1 MNKTFTKLAFSKH
14 SNPYSSSGQLK
25 YSSSLTM
32 LKQQQSQTK
41 ESNGVSTNSCL
52 YCVTKTAHPRLGRGE
67 TYICGYK
74 PYRCEI
80 CNYSTTTKGNLAIH
94 QQSDKHLNN
103 LQEHEQTMSQTIF
116 NTADT
121 RSNHSESPDCTRHQQ
136 NNLHQNLAHLNSASK
151 KSNSSCDLNILTAQ
165 SLSERRT
172 VSSLQQNMKL
182 NQKTVE
188 FLQQKN
194 ENEKVIDN
202 ININK
207 AITNFHELGL
217 ANGED
222 RMHQPS
228 YSSYSSSV
236 IDSSSF
242 CYDHPLKTFIPLT
255 SSHDNLLCNL
265 TETANHPLACQVCCT
280 FTTDNLDV
288 LIEHVERNRV
298 PFDLDYVTNLIT
310 LHTNGFWFCKLCSY
324 KSPLKANFQLH
335 CKTEKHAQRLSFLVH
350 VCEGGLWNQSRI
362 LSTLNICENKILDIS
377 NNNNIQCSITK
388 GPNYN
393 ISSLNIT
400 TNLTTHNNNSSNVG
414 NNSSNCNN
422 VKNNFT
428 LTSSIQ
434 LYCIA
439 CDLFTTS
446 VHKFRLH
453 CQTLSHIG
461 AVKIFT
467 HLVNR
472 RNYLWNILASLSLFY
487 VDFLKSLIDE
497 NDNDDKTNN
506 THTDSS
512 LNSMNNLKYQTKF
525 NKILLQLSS
534 ILTNLQVVYVCHKN
548 YLPFIPSLTNCS
560 SPSSSSPNINLM
572 SSDKSSQQPITRFKS
587 LTSALNHWHVSEHQ
601 RSIAKQQ
608 LFTDHEN
615 VSQYNQINDSNYY
628 SNEIFDIH
636 WQLNDIEGN
645 IEELPTTIIKILIPI
660 INESIN
666 KQSMNSNEYNTLIN
680 NSIINDIELIN
691 SRQMSNYNIKN
702 TMNNMKENEE
712 NNCNNE
718 LIYDKMKIIDL
729 SYEQDSNNKTDQ
741 QYEMI
746 VNNNNEQINNKK
758 FKLLSEYI
766 GHSDRK
772 LISSFHQIP
781 TTNISEDNHLP
792 TFSATGSN
800 NVGDI
805 NIPFSPTRGN
815 GEQATETEAI
825 RCHSQINSS
834 AIDQNFTEDLTNAT
848 KYKLQPCNELNRTVI
863 SIKSL
868 TNDWPTRPNSE
879 PILKLTNHNSLEFEI
894 DSKFNLLISLR
905 GNSIIPRFQDKTV
918 YKNIMTAN
926 AFLSSNCT
934 VEDNVSASRLFLPK
948 ELHISDE
955 WRKSEQ
961 RLTASNTS
969 NMSSPI
975 HNFNICGTSVT
986 PMELFAQMTA
996 HYKQISENYNYAQSM
1011 ELFLTNPSVI
1021 TQLASMNMSKITEP
1035 VSTSTSISQPP
1046 PSSPSSSAFTL
1057 TPLTAISKPSN
1068 LPPKQIDDTDLPT
1081 NHNRMSTNDFFHEFN
1096 MLPNLHS
1103 LLKQSFELISC
1114 DSFSNIQND
1123 KYFSEELLAFT
1134 LEVIVNDKVY
1144 YGNIYE
1150 KLNNHWFKLEYI
1162 RELQMKKGKLCTY
1175 CCNDN
1180 YDDNNDD
1187 DDDNVSNEMS
1197 NDDERNRKYQN
1208 KSHRFL
1214 LESSSELHIKLQH
1227 SKQISNNN
1235 NDNPLT
1241 IILSNS
1247 SVNDLVEKLNLL
1259 ISNSAFSDLFHSSLE
1274 NHCKLQPS
1282 VKSSSPNLLSMHLKH
1297 IQSDSFQ
1304 NMPKS
1309 VLQTNEIEFNDT
1321 NTSASFIVEQNFSAK
1336 NLATDNNTTKNDI
1349 SNICD
1354 SNTPLSLSVI
1364 TSDQSNLL
1372 HKDIKDSIVNSP
1384 FETITNN
1391 ICSNNSNLLLNYT
1404 LTNKNDPNENNDNNQ
1419 IDKDNKM
1426 NKTFTESYFS
1436 SIKDYSINNS
1446 TNLLP
1451 KLYSTTQ
1458 HERTKFIEPYE
1469 QQITSSS
1476 SLSLSSLQKRS
1487 RTRLSESQLN
1497 ILRSYFDINNSPS
1510 DEKIYEICNKTGLQ
1524 EKVVKHWF
1532 RNTLFKE
1539 RQKNKDNPYNF
1550 SIPPSTS
1557 LNIEEY
1563 EKTGRIEVHST
1574 HSMKQHHKLYHL
1586 NIEQIDKQNN
1596 NNLQFETTSQDL
1608 TNSSNINN
1616 DIENE
1621 NINIIGSLNSPTKSL
1636 TSTIK
1641 RSCEMESLKNIDQ
1654 MKWINQ
1660 NKRQRLQK
1668 DIQDS
1673 SMNDERPTSIVS
1685 IEDSDVIYNYK
1696 RNLRSTMTTTTT
1708 TTPSTE
1714 NTDGDVHSFVL
1725 ADNSNNS
1732 HESPPSI
1739 TSESSPSISE
1749 TPLSPRLPMIP
1760 ELDNPQSVLAA
1771 LIHLGHHNRIQ
1782 QQSKSES
1789 EQKSIN
1795 LWEFPYFS
1803 STSLSSSIRG
1813 FSNGTEVYTDPNKL
1827 HCQLTSLMNAS
1838 LNRTMPHFQ
1847 TSPDSNEAPLDLSA
1861 KTTPSVIVNSTGD
1874 NNCQNSSSFI
1884 LEQNAQIMDNE
1895 DNNDFTA
1902 NNQDQFLSVPSL
1914 IQTEHVSGVYR
1925 STSTTSSTNGGRRNR
1940 TSITALQSRC
1950 MHSIYNYHKTPS
1962 VHECDRLGEM
1972 IGLSRRVVQVWFQN
1986 QRAKEK
1992 KMARVSSGQYNFSVN
2007 SSLLTEKSSPI
2018 DSSSCIDSNYC
2029 QICSI
2034 SIQKSEITNNSM
2046 LTNQQATNACN
2057 QSTNFTSH
2065 ASFVDHL
2072 FSAVHLK
2079 KLLRWCTM
2087 DTT

>member
-1 MNKTFTKLAFSKH
+1 
-14 SNPYSSSGQLK
+14 
-25 YSSSLTM
+25 
-32 LKQQQSQTK
+32 
-41 ESNGVSTNSCL
+41 
-52 YCVTKTAHPRLGRGE
+52 
-67 TYICGYK
+67 
-74 PYRCEI
+74 
-80 CNYSTTTKGNLAIH
+80 
-94 QQSDKHLNN
+94 
-103 LQEHEQTMSQTIF
+103 
-116 NTADT
+116 
-121 RSNHSESPDCTRHQQ
+121 
-136 NNLHQNLAHLNSASK
+136 
-151 KSNSSCDLNILTAQ
+151 
-165 SLSERRT
+165 
-172 VSSLQQNMKL
+172 
-182 NQKTVE
+182 
-188 FLQQKN
+188 
-194 ENEKVIDN
+194 
-202 ININK
+202 
-207 AITNFHELGL
+207 
-217 ANGED
+217 
-222 RMHQPS
+222 
-228 YSSYSSSV
+228 
-236 IDSSSF
+236 
-242 CYDHPLKTFIPLT
+242 
-255 SSHDNLLCNL
+255 
-265 TETANHPLACQVCCT
+265 
-280 FTTDNLDV
+280 
-288 LIEHVERNRV
+288 
-298 PFDLDYVTNLIT
+298 
-310 LHTNGFWFCKLCSY
+310 
-324 KSPLKANFQLH
+324 
-335 CKTEKHAQRLSFLVH
+335 
-350 VCEGGLWNQSRI
+350 
-362 LSTLNICENKILDIS
+362 
-377 NNNNIQCSITK
+377 
-388 GPNYN
+388 
-393 ISSLNIT
+393 
-400 TNLTTHNNNSSNVG
+400 
-414 NNSSNCNN
+414 
-422 VKNNFT
+422 
-428 LTSSIQ
+428 
-434 LYCIA
+434 
-439 CDLFTTS
+439 
-446 VHKFRLH
+446 
-453 CQTLSHIG
+453 
-461 AVKIFT
+461 
-467 HLVNR
+467 
-472 RNYLWNILASLSLFY
+472 
-487 VDFLKSLIDE
+487 
-497 NDNDDKTNN
+497 
-506 THTDSS
+506 
-512 LNSMNNLKYQTKF
+512 
-525 NKILLQLSS
+525 
-534 ILTNLQVVYVCHKN
+534 
-548 YLPFIPSLTNCS
+548 
-560 SPSSSSPNINLM
+560 
-572 SSDKSSQQPITRFKS
+572 
-587 LTSALNHWHVSEHQ
+587 
-601 RSIAKQQ
+601 
-608 LFTDHEN
+608 
-615 VSQYNQINDSNYY
+615 
-628 SNEIFDIH
+628 
-636 WQLNDIEGN
+636 
-645 IEELPTTIIKILIPI
+645 
-660 INESIN
+660 
-666 KQSMNSNEYNTLIN
+666 
-680 NSIINDIELIN
+680 
-691 SRQMSNYNIKN
+691 
-702 TMNNMKENEE
+702 
-712 NNCNNE
+712 
-718 LIYDKMKIIDL
+718 
-729 SYEQDSNNKTDQ
+729 
-741 QYEMI
+741 
-746 VNNNNEQINNKK
+746 
-758 FKLLSEYI
+758 
-766 GHSDRK
+766 
-772 LISSFHQIP
+772 
-781 TTNISEDNHLP
+781 
-792 TFSATGSN
+792 
-800 NVGDI
+800 
-805 NIPFSPTRGN
+805 
-815 GEQATETEAI
+815 
-825 RCHSQINSS
+825 
-834 AIDQNFTEDLTNAT
+834 
-848 KYKLQPCNELNRTVI
+848 
-863 SIKSL
+863 
-868 TNDWPTRPNSE
+868 
-879 PILKLTNHNSLEFEI
+879 
-894 DSKFNLLISLR
+894 
-905 GNSIIPRFQDKTV
+905 
-918 YKNIMTAN
+918 MTAN

-975 HNFNICGTSVT
+975 HNFNIRGTSVT

-1021 TQLASMNMSKITEP
+1021 TQLASMNMSKVTEP
-1035 VSTSTSISQPP
+1035 VSISNSISQPP
-1046 PSSPSSSAFTL
+1046 PSSSSSALTL
-1057 TPLTAISKPSN
+1057 TPLTTISKPSD
-1068 LPPKQIDDTDLPT
+1068 LPPKQIDDIDLST

-1123 KYFSEELLAFT
+1123 KYCSEDLLAFT

-1162 RELQMKKGKLCTY
+1162 HELQMKKGNLCTY

-1180 YDDNNDD
+1180 YDDNNDN
-1187 DDDNVSNEMS
+1187 DDDNVSNEKT
-1197 NDDERNRKYQN
+1197 NDDDERNRKYQN

-1214 LESSSELHIKLQH
+1214 LESSLELHIKLQH

-1235 NDNPLT
+1235 NNNDNTLT
-1241 IILSNS
+1241 VILSNS
-1247 SVNDLVEKLNLL
+1247 SVNELVEKLNLL

-1274 NHCKLQPS
+1274 NHCKLQPY
-1282 VKSSSPNLLSMHLKH
+1282 VKSISPNLLSIHLKH

-1309 VLQTNEIEFNDT
+1309 LLQTNEIEFNDT
-1321 NTSASFIVEQNFSAK
+1321 NTSASFIIEQNFSAK
-1336 NLATDNNTTKNDI
+1336 NLATNNNTTQNDI

-1364 TSDQSNLL
+1364 TSDQSNLF
-1372 HKDIKDSIVNSP
+1372 HKDIKDSIINSP
-1384 FETITNN
+1384 FEMITNN
-1391 ICSNNSNLLLNYT
+1391 NCSNNPNLLLNYT
-1404 LTNKNDPNENNDNNQ
+1404 LTNKNDPNENNDDNNNNQ

-1426 NKTFTESYFS
+1426 NITFTESYYN

-1446 TNLLP
+1446 TNFLS
-1451 KLYSTTQ
+1451 KLYLTNPQ
-1458 HERTKFIEPYE
+1458 ERSKFIEPYE

-1497 ILRSYFDINNSPS
+1497 ILRSYFDINNSPT

-1574 HSMKQHHKLYHL
+1574 YSMKQHHKLYHL
-1586 NIEQIDKQNN
+1586 NIEQMDKHNNNNNNNN
-1596 NNLQFETTSQDL
+1596 NNLQFVTTSQDL
-1608 TNSSNINN
+1608 INSSNINN

-1621 NINIIGSLNSPTKSL
+1621 NININESLNSPTKSL

-1673 SMNDERPTSIVS
+1673 NMNDERPTSIVS
-1685 IEDSDVIYNYK
+1685 IEDSDVMYNDK
-1696 RNLRSTMTTTTT
+1696 RNLHSTMTTTTT

-1749 TPLSPRLPMIP
+1749 TPLSPKLPMIP

-1771 LIHLGHHNRIQ
+1771 LIHLGHHNRIH

-1827 HCQLTSLMNAS
+1827 HCQLTALMNAS

-1847 TSPDSNEAPLDLSA
+1847 TPPDSNEAPLDLSA

-1874 NNCQNSSSFI
+1874 NNCQNSTSFI

-1895 DNNDFTA
+1895 DNNDFTV

-2007 SSLLTEKSSPI
+2007 SSLLTEKSSPL

-2034 SIQKSEITNNSM
+2034 SIQKSEI
-2046 LTNQQATNACN
+2046 TNQQATNACN

>member
-1 MNKTFTKLAFSKH
+1 MNKTFAKLAFSKH
-14 SNPYSSSGQLK
+14 SNLYSSSGQLK

-32 LKQQQSQTK
+32 PKQQQLQNK
-41 ESNGVSTNSCL
+41 DSNGVSTNSCL
-52 YCVTKTAHPRLGRGE
+52 YCVTKTVHPRLGRGE

-121 RSNHSESPDCTRHQQ
+121 RSNNSESPDCTRHQQ
-136 NNLHQNLAHLNSASK
+136 NNLHQNLTHLNSASK

-165 SLSERRT
+165 TLSERRT
-172 VSSLQQNMKL
+172 ISSSQQNMKL
-182 NQKTVE
+182 DQKTIE
-188 FLQQKN
+188 FLQNKT

-207 AITNFHELGL
+207 VITNFHEIGL
-217 ANGED
+217 PNGED

-228 YSSYSSSV
+228 CSSYSSSV
-236 IDSSSF
+236 TDSTSF

-255 SSHDNLLCNL
+255 SSYDNLLCNL

-362 LSTLNICENKILDIS
+362 LSTLNICENKMLDIS
-377 NNNNIQCSITK
+377 NNNNIQCSTTK
-388 GPNYN
+388 GQNY
-393 ISSLNIT
+393 ITSSMNIT

-422 VKNNFT
+422 VKSNFN

-472 RNYLWNILASLSLFY
+472 RNYLWNTLASLSLFY
-487 VDFLKSLIDE
+487 VDLLKSLIDE
-497 NDNDDKTNN
+497 NDKDDETDN

-512 LNSMNNLKYQTKF
+512 LNSVNKLKHQTKF

-548 YLPFIPSLTNCS
+548 YLPFISPLTNCS

-572 SSDKSSQQPITRFKS
+572 SSDKSSQQYVTRFKS

-608 LFTDHEN
+608 FLTDHEN
-615 VSQYNQINDSNYY
+615 LSQYNQFNDPNYY

-636 WQLNDIEGN
+636 WQFNDIEGN
-645 IEELPTTIIKILIPI
+645 IEELPTMIIKILIPI
-660 INESIN
+660 INDSIN
-666 KQSMNSNEYNTLIN
+666 KQLINSNEYNTLIN
-680 NSIINDIELIN
+680 SNIINDIELIN
-691 SRQMSNYNIKN
+691 SKQNYNCNLKNIMSSIKN
-702 TMNNMKENEE
+702 DEE
-712 NNCNNE
+712 NNYNNE
-718 LIYDKMKIIDL
+718 LIHDKMKMIDL
-729 SYEQDSNNKTDQ
+729 PYEQDTMNKTDQ
-741 QYEMI
+741 QYRII
-746 VNNNNEQINNKK
+746 VDSNEQIINKK

-766 GHSDRK
+766 GQSDRK
-772 LISSFHQIP
+772 LISSLHKTP
-781 TTNISEDNHLP
+781 TTSNAEDNHLP
-792 TFSATGSN
+792 TISATGSN
-800 NVGDI
+800 NIGDVI
-805 NIPFSPTRGN
+805 IPFSPTRRN
-815 GEQATETEAI
+815 GEQVNETEAI
-825 RCHSQINSS
+825 RCHSQNNSS

-848 KYKLQPCNELNRTVI
+848 KYKLQPCKQLNKTVI
-863 SIKSL
+863 SIKSHAD
-868 TNDWPTRPNSE
+868 DWPTRPNSE
-879 PILKLTNHNSLEFEI
+879 PILKLTNHNSSEFEI
-894 DSKFNLLISLR
+894 DSNKINIYKAKTYQNLSD
-905 GNSIIPRFQDKTV
+905 STV
-918 YKNIMTAN
+918 NNQEFKNIMTAN

-934 VEDNVSASRLFLPK
+934 VDDNVSASRLFLPK

-1011 ELFLTNPSVI
+1011 ELFLNNPSVI
-1021 TQLASMNMSKITEP
+1021 TQLASMNVSKITEP
-1035 VSTSTSISQPP
+1035 VSISTSTAQQP
-1046 PSSPSSSAFTL
+1046 PSSSSSDFTL
-1057 TPLTAISKPSN
+1057 TSLTTISKPSD
-1068 LPPKQIDDTDLPT
+1068 LSSKQIDKIDSPT
-1081 NHNRMSTNDFFHEFN
+1081 NHKRMSTNDFFHEFN
-1096 MLPNLHS
+1096 ILPNLHS
-1103 LLKQSFELISC
+1103 LLKQSFELIIC
-1114 DSFSNIQND
+1114 ENFSNIQND
-1123 KYFSEELLAFT
+1123 KYCPEELLAFT

-1144 YGNIYE
+1144 YSNIYE
-1150 KLNNHWFKLEYI
+1150 KLNNHWFKLDYI
-1162 RELQMKKGKLCTY
+1162 RELQMKEDNLCIY
-1175 CCNDN
+1175 CCSDNYNDN
-1180 YDDNNDD
+1180 DNDE
-1187 DDDNVSNEMS
+1187 DDNVDNENS
-1197 NDDERNRKYQN
+1197 NDDNKKRKHQN
-1208 KSHRFL
+1208 QSHRFL
-1214 LESSSELHIKLQH
+1214 LESSLELHRNLQH
-1227 SKQISNNN
+1227 SKQISDSNN
-1235 NDNPLT
+1235 NPLT
-1241 IILSNS
+1241 VILTNS
-1247 SVNDLVEKLNLL
+1247 TVKELVEKLNLL
-1259 ISNSAFSDLFHSSLE
+1259 ISNSTFSDLFHSSLE
-1274 NHCKLQPS
+1274 NHCKLQPYI
-1282 VKSSSPNLLSMHLKH
+1282 KSSSPNLLSIHLKH

-1304 NMPKS
+1304 SMPKS
-1309 VLQTNEIEFNDT
+1309 LLQTNENELNTT
-1321 NTSASFIVEQNFSAK
+1321 NSSTSLIVEQNFSAK
-1336 NLATDNNTTKNDI
+1336 NLATDNNTTTTTKNDI
-1349 SNICD
+1349 NNICD
-1354 SNTPLSLSVI
+1354 SNIPLPLSMI
-1364 TSDQSNLL
+1364 TSDQVSLL
-1372 HKDIKDSIVNSP
+1372 HKDPIINVPHVTLTNNVNSDH
-1384 FETITNN
+1384 F
-1391 ICSNNSNLLLNYT
+1391 NLLLNYT
-1404 LTNKNDPNENNDNNQ
+1404 TTNKNDPNENNNN
-1419 IDKDNKM
+1419 ITGKDNKI
-1426 NKTFTESYFS
+1426 NSSLTEAYFN
-1436 SIKDYSINNS
+1436 SIKDYHLNNH
-1446 TNLLP
+1446 
-1451 KLYSTTQ
+1451 
-1458 HERTKFIEPYE
+1458 HENIKFYE
-1469 QQITSSS
+1469 QYKQQTNTSIY
-1476 SLSLSSLQKRS
+1476 SLQKRS
-1487 RTRLSESQLN
+1487 RTRLNETQLN

-1510 DEKIYEICNKTGLQ
+1510 DEKINEICNKTGLQ

-1563 EKTGRIEVHST
+1563 EKTGRIE
-1574 HSMKQHHKLYHL
+1574 L
-1586 NIEQIDKQNN
+1586 NNNINSFKQNYKLLYLN
-1596 NNLQFETTSQDL
+1596 NNEQNDKDKMNNLNLE
-1608 TNSSNINN
+1608 TNSNDLIIMKDKMNN
-1616 DIENE
+1616 DLYSIDQSIENE
-1621 NINIIGSLNSPTKSL
+1621 NINNGLLNSTM
-1636 TSTIK
+1636 K
-1641 RSCEMESLKNIDQ
+1641 RSCEMESLKIIDQ

-1660 NKRQRLQK
+1660 NKRQRLEK
-1668 DIQDS
+1668 DIQDGS
-1673 SMNDERPTSIVS
+1673 LNDERPTSIVS
-1685 IEDSDVIYNYK
+1685 IEDSDVMYNYK
-1696 RNLRSTMTTTTT
+1696 RNLHSTMTTTTT

-1771 LIHLGHHNRIQ
+1771 LIHLGHRNHIQ
-1782 QQSKSES
+1782 QQSKSEN
-1789 EQKSIN
+1789 EQKLTN
-1795 LWEFPYFS
+1795 LWEFPYLS
-1803 STSLSSSIRG
+1803 STSSSSTIRG
-1813 FSNGTEVYTDPNKL
+1813 FLNGTEVYTDPNKL
-1827 HCQLTSLMNAS
+1827 HCQLTALMNAS
-1838 LNRTMPHFQ
+1838 LSRNMPHIQ
-1847 TSPDSNEAPLDLSA
+1847 TSSDSNEAPLDLSA
-1861 KTTPSVIVNSTGD
+1861 KTAQSISVNSTGD
-1874 NNCQNSSSFI
+1874 NNFQNSSSFI
-1884 LEQNAQIMDNE
+1884 LEQNAQIIDNE
-1895 DNNDFTA
+1895 DNNDFSV

-1914 IQTEHVSGVYR
+1914 IQTEHVSNVYR

-1992 KMARVSSGQYNFSVN
+1992 KMARVSSGQYNHSVN
-2007 SSLLTEKSSPI
+2007 SSLLTEKLSPI

-2057 QSTNFTSH
+2057 QSTNFSSH